1 VTDACDRVTA
11 AQRVMRYVC
20 HELRNPL
27 HGLMV
32 RDAVFRVSGVSLT
45 FSLWQGV
52 LEGVHADVAE
62 CTRCRATVD
71 DLETIRDTGS
81 NMAVILND
89 VLDLGQVGTH
99 VYVVACNQARHSVQ
113 PVCLCPQLQ
122 RGKMK
127 LEPVPTDFRLLIG
140 QVVSTLLGVATV
152 PIICKVAH
160 TIPSAIRVDPLRFS
174 QVGCRRHRVACRN
187 RPDTWFTL
195 AAVADRHQ
203 RPEQCREANQT
214 RPGGACCASHQRTPL
229 DRGV

>member
-1 VTDACDRVTA
+1 MTDACDRVTA

-89 VLDLGQVGTH
+89 VLDLGQVGTL
-99 VYVVACNQARHSVQ
+99 VPMCMWLCSARHVTRCY
-113 PVCLCPQLQ
+113 PC
-122 RGKMK
+122 
-127 LEPVPTDFRLLIG
+127 
-140 QVVSTLLGVATV
+140 
-152 PIICKVAH
+152 
-160 TIPSAIRVDPLRFS
+160 
-174 QVGCRRHRVACRN
+174 AC
-187 RPDTWFTL
+187 
-195 AAVADRHQ
+195 
-203 RPEQCREANQT
+203 T
-214 RPGGACCASHQRTPL
+214 RSFNAEK
-229 DRGV
+229 